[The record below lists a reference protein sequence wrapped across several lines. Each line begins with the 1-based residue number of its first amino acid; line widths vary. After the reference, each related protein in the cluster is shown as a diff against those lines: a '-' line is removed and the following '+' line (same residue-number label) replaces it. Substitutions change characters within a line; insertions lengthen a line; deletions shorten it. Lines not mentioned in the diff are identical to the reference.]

1 MIVSVAHV
9 TLFPILEEYSKSTLP
24 VCYRSPTRGSC
35 MYIDPTTGSLV
46 LQILAAGVLS
56 VAAMAS
62 NVREGVK
69 SCFKFLSPKRGRWA
83 GKP

>member
-1 MIVSVAHV
+1 
-9 TLFPILEEYSKSTLP
+9 
-24 VCYRSPTRGSC
+24 

-62 NVREGVK
+62 KVREGVK